1 MVVSLAIIIS
11 LSWLEEWGSL
21 AFHRHG
27 FFVRNIRG
35 PVLGVSRMVPVA
47 VGLLAFG
54 LALAGILLGSVIRT
68 LPKAELSSDSKEV
81 VKLSLGVLATLAAL
95 VLGLLVAGAK
105 TTYSAR
111 ESEINQITADVILL
125 DSLLAKYG
133 EGAQAAR
140 ASLRQAISPMVD
152 QIWREH
158 SAPQSAPFKATAE
171 AEAFYQQVQQLQ
183 PSNDIQRGLKQRIS
197 EVTLDLAQA
206 RLLLFSHLG
215 SSIPFPFL
223 AVLLLWM
230 TILFAG
236 FSLMAPANTITLAAL
251 VVCAL
256 SVSAAIFLILGLDQ
270 PFSGLMMIQSE
281 RLINALPPLSG

>member
-21 AFHRHG
+21 AFHRQG

-54 LALAGILLGSVIRT
+54 LALAGILQGSVIRT

-197 EVTLDLAQA
+197 EIALDLAQA

-223 AVLLLWM
+223 AVLLLCM
-230 TILFAG
+230 TILFVG
-236 FSLMAPANTITLAAL
+236 FSLMAPA
-251 VVCAL
+251 
-256 SVSAAIFLILGLDQ
+256 
-270 PFSGLMMIQSE
+270 
-281 RLINALPPLSG
+281 